1 MDRLDVATECPF
13 RILAAVTFHF
23 RESHLKY
30 LFQVIRALCEYPV
43 NALDI
48 VVVTNVD
55 DQIKLN
61 QIRDLCEPLIKPF
74 PARPR
79 SKKNLLIESFP
90 RLADPWLLPWAHKHL
105 ISDRFLNKG
114 SSFTHFIYVEDDIL
128 TSFDNFCYFVKYRE
142 ALKDKR
148 LIPSFQRIEYN
159 DADNRL
165 YLVDQIG
172 VGDFSYRNRV
182 DVDGYAFVNLD
193 YPYNAMFILDRE
205 LALEYVESPS
215 FDRVRSKVVRP
226 DWDVATRAAMGLC
239 FENPPPGFT
248 TRYVSPVDP
257 STLTTPYWSWVYHA
271 PNNYTKD
278 RLKPFSKTRTDQLF
292 NSKEKID
299 WHPPSKFARYFARVR
314 GKTVIPPDRSL

>member
-1 MDRLDVATECPF
+1 MRGLNVATECPF
-13 RILAAVTFHF
+13 RILATVTFHF
-23 RESHLKY
+23 RESRLKY

-43 NALDI
+43 DALDV

-55 DQIKLN
+55 DQIALK

-74 PARPR
+74 PVRQR
-79 SKKNLLIESFP
+79 SLKSLSIESFP
-90 RLADPWLLPWAHKHL
+90 GLADPWLLPWAHKEL
-105 ISDRFLNKG
+105 ISDRFLRKG
-114 SSFTHFIYVEDDIL
+114 SSFTHFIYLEDDIV
-128 TSFDNFCYFVKYRE
+128 TSFDNFCYFVRYRE

-165 YLVDQIG
+165 YLVDQLG
-172 VGDFSYRNRV
+172 ACDLSARNHV

-205 LALEYVESPS
+205 LALEYVETPS
-215 FDRVRSKVVRP
+215 FDRERSKVARP
-226 DWDVATRAAMGLC
+226 GWDVATRAAMGLC

-257 STLTTPYWSWVYHA
+257 GTLTTPHWSWVYHA

-278 RLKPFSKTRTDQLF
+278 RLKPFAKTRADQLF
-292 NSKEKID
+292 DSKEKVG
-299 WHPPSKFARYFARVR
+299 WRPPSKFARYFARVW
-314 GKTVIPPDRSL
+314 GKGVSGPHPSL